1 MNFTLAR
8 TTRSLPAP
16 TTSII
21 HLPVTYVGIYVHKV
35 LIEPDKSLHEAAV
48 DLKKTDGNA
57 VAASE
62 GDVEAKGDEK
72 PKKGPVTLDTK
83 LLWLILGGAVLD
95 NIGSTG
101 MQMAIFPVCFN
112 QVATLGMYYARPS
125 LRVRCGAHLT
135 SFPPR
140 PASPRSMSS
149 DRPSSHKSTRM
160 STNRCRTTHTSGWL
174 RATCSRSFPAS

>member
-1 MNFTLAR
+1 MIISAYPEGMVPYDRTLLSKELLDA
-8 TTRSLPAP
+8 
-16 TTSII
+16 
-21 HLPVTYVGIYVHKV
+21 
-35 LIEPDKSLHEAAV
+35 DAAV
-48 DLKKTDGNA
+48 LA
-57 VAASE
+57 
-62 GDVEAKGDEK
+62 EA
-72 PKKGPVTLDTK
+72 
-83 LLWLILGGAVLD
+83 IHLGGAVLD